1 MFTVSTAQG
10 NGQPPASAPS
20 RSLLPKKRR
29 FQCSAV
35 VQVRKP
41 YYDDGW
47 RIGGKNMW
55 IEDKLERNWMTGILS
70 VGGPGPVGALWN
82 EHIPAYGRPLL
93 VDRWGRSDQAGAVP
107 GAVEPLR
114 AL

>member
-1 MFTVSTAQG
+1 MR
-10 NGQPPASAPS
+10 NPPCSVGAESIHRDDHEVPCARAALLG
-20 RSLLPKKRR
+20 RSH
-29 FQCSAV
+29 CTC
-35 VQVRKP
+35 VRKP